1 MNNSINLFKPLPLSA
16 STRERLAIADTLSS
30 LYELSDSPASTI
42 TERADERAD
51 ISQILV
57 SLIEDSEFE
66 QAHRSCRTVFRQLV
80 RRPEFMQLAGP
91 FGLGEDDFFLLT
103 QDGKLLQT
111 EITDDAVPRFEF
123 ADVTDTVT
131 HAIPDSRDTLKQ
143 LSTVTKLTG
152 GVVSSSHY
160 IPLNNWLSFHQLEIP
175 ENIQGIADLV
185 NFLKLRL
192 PDPSSYGNYWGVS
205 NADGEPE
212 LAISSDHYAVVRQ
225 CIAQSVGNNGSTPQ
239 TLLDYLADALI
250 ERHSLSRAFLQEDPE
265 ASWALLVDTPQAEAF
280 ALACVHA
287 MNPQASAAQTNL
299 THHQRSALLVAA
311 ILLDFGLADASKR
324 QFYHSFHVYA
334 PRYVQATRNEII
346 EEFTDIVV
354 NSYGVQPT
362 SAPLALQL
370 IFAGLAPEFLV
381 VTPPNLQLGSCG
393 WLMLRKSVLLAE
405 SVAPGLSRRM
415 TYESLKTLGATAPVS
430 PAQRALH
437 DVIMTRC
444 ILDWHA
450 INGLEPDATED
461 LPTQVLVEQA
471 LARYNTFQGQMSEAL
486 KNIATPPVSRRALAR
501 TAIEGVGLNH
511 EASIRD
517 VSGQAESLLDVY
529 LARRLSAYN
538 NDWTESL
545 QRLEPANTLYAREI
559 DRQYLLHQ
567 TGVATLTRLALM
579 QSQVADRVAIEQGH
593 LALYR
598 VIRVRPIRSEGLIR
612 SEADVIAPYG
622 VVMLSKIN
630 DDIRA
635 YELFPLLG
643 VCRENQALIPQF
655 NERSLWQEDATQFR
669 SDIVLHEASMDPA
682 YFNGKALDSRANPQ
696 PHDFVLERFAQF
708 EKADVIRYQRSPMQS
723 FASPRFQAIA
733 EQVVK
738 HNPPLPY
745 NAFYAMGYDKTAI
758 EASNERW
765 EQAFETILNIIIPFK
780 ECVEGLASGRQ
791 DRRSSALFGCVMDA
805 TLLLFAFV
813 GAAGTFAK
821 ALNSSARLLDL
832 SKVGG
837 RFVLS
842 LFNPLDGVP
851 QLLQGGAKLLGKGAF
866 KLGHYGLSV
875 TQLGAGQLRRLTHSS
890 SGSYD
895 LAKALSKTGAAAEIR
910 MTLPTVAHA
919 RALFKDD
926 TLETL
931 EQIVTRL
938 SEKNISIPKD
948 ASVSELEHLF
958 NNSVREAAIPLRSV
972 QDLESSIGSTAVND
986 LLRTFIEG
994 KPARFNGTHFTT
1006 GARDYA
1012 QTLGVVAELDAKK
1025 IIYLKNHQRTVLAK
1039 DLGKA
1044 PYSDVMPESS
1054 FNPEGLIDNSQRAA
1068 AWMLKG
1074 STSAGNDFENIL
1086 AVLREFTNNKK
1097 SLLDSRVIKEIHA
1110 RLVPELAGSARQA
1123 GAPTKYGSSATGFA
1137 LLDQHLKTLDAAH
1150 QHFDKHLLAAIA
1162 GFQGFGD
1169 GNGRTASAVYAI
1181 SQLRNNQFKPM
1192 PKHVFLLLSD
1202 LG

>member
-42 TERADERAD
+42 TERAEDRAD

-57 SLIEDSEFE
+57 SLIEYSEFE
-66 QAHRSCRTVFRQLV
+66 QAHRSCRTVFRQLL

-91 FGLGEDDFFLLT
+91 FGLGEEDFFLLT
-103 QDGKLLQT
+103 QDGKLLQI

-131 HAIPDSRDTLKQ
+131 HAIADSRDTLKQ

-152 GVVSSSHY
+152 GVISSSHY

-185 NFLKLRL
+185 NFLKLQL
-192 PDPSSYGNYWGVS
+192 PDPSSHGNYWGVS

-225 CIAQSVGNNGSTPQ
+225 CIAQSVGNKGSTPQ

-287 MNPQASAAQTNL
+287 MNPQASAAQSNL

-324 QFYHSFHVYA
+324 HFYHSFHVYA
-334 PRYVQATRNEII
+334 PRHVQATRNEII

-354 NSYGVQPT
+354 NSYGVQPS

-393 WLMLRKSVLLAE
+393 WVMLRKSVLLAE

-501 TAIEGVGLNH
+501 TAIEGVGLNP

-538 NDWTESL
+538 NDWTERL

-895 LAKALSKTGAAAEIR
+895 LVKALSKTGAAAEIR

-926 TLETL
+926 TLETFEHVL
-931 EQIVTRL
+931 ARL
-938 SEKNISIPKD
+938 GETTSIPKGT
-948 ASVSELEHLF
+948 SSIELEHLF
-958 NNSVREAAIPLRSV
+958 SHAILDTSRALPNAQQLQKLIGSEALDDLFKTIMSKNYIDFATARSAVNADYPQLLDAVAALEARNVTYMKHHQENLLRVDLGSAPYDGVLPELRYNQQGFTDNAQRAGAWIVHASNSPGNDLDSIVAILREYAASNKVLTDPALIRELHVSIAPATADVVRVGTSDKKYA
-972 QDLESSIGSTAVND
+972 SSIS
-986 LLRTFIEG
+986 
-994 KPARFNGTHFTT
+994 
-1006 GARDYA
+1006 
-1012 QTLGVVAELDAKK
+1012 
-1025 IIYLKNHQRTVLAK
+1025 
-1039 DLGKA
+1039 
-1044 PYSDVMPESS
+1044 
-1054 FNPEGLIDNSQRAA
+1054 
-1068 AWMLKG
+1068 
-1074 STSAGNDFENIL
+1074 
-1086 AVLREFTNNKK
+1086 
-1097 SLLDSRVIKEIHA
+1097 
-1110 RLVPELAGSARQA
+1110 
-1123 GAPTKYGSSATGFA
+1123 GFA
-1137 LLDQHLKTLDAAH
+1137 VMQEHLKKLDVAH
-1150 QHFDKHLLAAIA
+1150 EHFSKQLLGTVV
-1162 GFQGFGD
+1162 GFHGFGD
-1169 GNGRTASAVYAI
+1169 GNGRTGRALYAI
-1181 SQLRNNQFKPM
+1181 SELRRNRFDP
-1192 PKHVFLLLSD
+1192 LSKEAFSALHGLD
-1202 LG
+1202 